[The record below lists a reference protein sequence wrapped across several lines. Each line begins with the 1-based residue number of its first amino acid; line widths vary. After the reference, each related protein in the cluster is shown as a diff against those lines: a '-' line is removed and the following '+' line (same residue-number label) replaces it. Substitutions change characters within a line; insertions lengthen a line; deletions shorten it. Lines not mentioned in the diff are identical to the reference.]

1 MIIRNGSPFSVAVT
15 FKDQTYSEQCQ
26 SAATSELYIALDV
39 MVEDKNNEEELSKAV
54 EPLAV
59 TETISVSI
67 LLFLFRFTVVVSI
80 TIEQK
85 ISKTEFA
92 EIAALLLVC
101 EWLKNSCF

>member
-1 MIIRNGSPFSVAVT
+1 
-15 FKDQTYSEQCQ
+15 
-26 SAATSELYIALDV
+26 

-80 TIEQK
+80 TREQK
-85 ISKTEFA
+85 LSKTEFA